1 MENRKVLSVV
11 MPAYNME
18 AYLARSVQS
27 VTAAGVMDAVEI
39 IIVNDGST
47 DRTLEIANS
56 IQAQYLNDIVVIDKA
71 NGNYGSAI
79 NAALETAR
87 GKYFKTLDCDDWYNT
102 AHFIDYVQ
110 ALSDS
115 DEDLIINGYSY
126 YIERTGKV
134 ISAFSYKEP
143 GWGQAFDLATN
154 VLSELR
160 LDYQLNMPA
169 MAFKTDVLRAC
180 GLRLL
185 EKTFYTDTEYT
196 YYPFQE
202 ARTIKLLPLDF
213 YVYYLGRE
221 GQSMSP
227 TNILRHF
234 DSKKRV
240 IRRMID
246 DYLSTPSKTL
256 AHRNKRYMLRK
267 NMPGFYQYI
276 LLSDNF
282 RDEIDAT
289 DHLIREKAPELYEE
303 LGHYVQQVGVEYLR
317 LFREGVSRTTIN
329 QKINRRKA
337 FRASL
342 IYRLYKRAERLLQC
356 RR

>member
-87 GKYFKTLDCDDWYNT
+87 GKYFKTL
-102 AHFIDYVQ
+102 
-110 ALSDS
+110 DS

-234 DSKKRV
+234 DSKRRV

-246 DYLSTPSKTL
+246 DYLSTGRS
-256 AHRNKRYMLRK
+256 
-267 NMPGFYQYI
+267 
-276 LLSDNF
+276 
-282 RDEIDAT
+282 
-289 DHLIREKAPELYEE
+289 
-303 LGHYVQQVGVEYLR
+303 
-317 LFREGVSRTTIN
+317 
-329 QKINRRKA
+329 
-337 FRASL
+337 
-342 IYRLYKRAERLLQC
+342 
-356 RR
+356 